1 MAKPQK
7 IDKAQALAGVRV
19 LVHLVWADG
28 AVSADEQAALKPC
41 LNALGLEGAA
51 ADEFLSEDVQLT
63 EALEAVTHPKLRRA
77 VMRAAHAIAHADEVR
92 TEETSVI
99 EKAQRAWGADVE
111 DEKLMKDVE
120 RLGHEDEMPRLADP
134 GEQAAHLSRLMASW
148 TLAIADLALSPDEV
162 EARWRGRKTDIGELT
177 RRLVRGEATPAEV
190 AFKFKEDI
198 GET

>member
-1 MAKPQK
+1 
-7 IDKAQALAGVRV
+7 
-19 LVHLVWADG
+19 
-28 AVSADEQAALKPC
+28 
-41 LNALGLEGAA
+41 
-51 ADEFLSEDVQLT
+51 
-63 EALEAVTHPKLRRA
+63 
-77 VMRAAHAIAHADEVR
+77 
-92 TEETSVI
+92 
-99 EKAQRAWGADVE
+99 
-111 DEKLMKDVE
+111 VE